1 MNRSRWTVSDWLNFN
16 ISWWSVETVR
26 IFGEI
31 DKTSFLRKDI
41 VRVLHG
47 KSGSSESVKN
57 HMISPEL
64 DGYTKQ
70 CEITPTAFDQTMPV
84 IYFKFISVS
93 TNFSFQANLLLDEI
107 PYHGYFLFSVFK
119 FRFLCLRCLLFS
131 QQHLLTGQGVRHL
144 KILTCW
150 YINWDTQEP
159 IKERFSSQRGLV
171 KNKHFPSA
179 FSHLLTAINC
189 RQFSLWKM
197 RQINLIRKI

>member
-1 MNRSRWTVSDWLNFN
+1 
-16 ISWWSVETVR
+16 
-26 IFGEI
+26 
-31 DKTSFLRKDI
+31 
-41 VRVLHG
+41 
-47 KSGSSESVKN
+47 
-57 HMISPEL
+57 MISPEL

-93 TNFSFQANLLLDEI
+93 TKFSFQANLLLDEI

-150 YINWDTQEP
+150 YINWNTQEP

-197 RQINLIRKI
+197 RQINLIRKIQFLKYIQSGELAKSRVSFAMLHLGEQMANGKWPKIKLLQISWKKYTSGQLFI